1 LKLSTIEDFSYSSM
15 HKPLHLKTDYLN
27 VLLDL
32 ASERTRDRGS
42 RVYEIELGVSIR
54 DVRLLRM
61 IGGAPGI
68 TMGQLVQSCGIE
80 KTLVSKLVGSMVQR
94 ALVQRRIGTQDARQ
108 IHLELTDAGV
118 ALVLRAEPIGHEM
131 EARFLDCLSASE
143 AQTLTRILQKI
154 IDAEAGSRDM
164 FEVFIAMLRDSK
176 ESDAAPSPPSSSSS
190 PSPSSSSSSPSSSSP
205 RKK

>member
-1 LKLSTIEDFSYSSM
+1 M
-15 HKPLHLKTDYLN
+15 HKPLQLKTDYLN

-42 RVYEIELGVSIR
+42 RVYEIELGLSIR

-68 TMGQLVQSCGIE
+68 TMGQLVHGCGIE
-80 KTLVSKLVGSMVQR
+80 KTLVSKLVGSLVQR
-94 ALVQRRIGTQDARQ
+94 ALVQRHIGTEDARQ
-108 IHLELTDAGV
+108 IHLALSDEGA

-143 AQTLTRILQKI
+143 VQTLNRILQKI

-176 ESDAAPSPPSSSSS
+176 EGNAPSSSE
-190 PSPSSSSSSPSSSSP
+190 SSSRPPLSPLSPSSSSP

>member
-1 LKLSTIEDFSYSSM
+1 M
-15 HKPLHLKTDYLN
+15 HKPLQLKTDYLN

-42 RVYEIELGVSIR
+42 RVYEIELGLSIR

-68 TMGQLVQSCGIE
+68 TMGQLVQGCGIE
-80 KTLVSKLVGSMVQR
+80 KTLVSKLVGSLVQR
-94 ALVQRRIGTQDARQ
+94 ALVQRRIGTEDARQ
-108 IHLELTDAGV
+108 IHLALSDEGA

-143 AQTLTRILQKI
+143 VQTLNRILQKI

-176 ESDAAPSPPSSSSS
+176 EDDTPSSSE
-190 PSPSSSSSSPSSSSP
+190 SSSRPPLSPSSPSSSSP

>member
-1 LKLSTIEDFSYSSM
+1 M
-15 HKPLHLKTDYLN
+15 HKPLQLKTDYLN
-27 VLLDL
+27 VLLDV

-42 RVYEIELGVSIR
+42 RVYEIELGLSIR

-61 IGGAPGI
+61 IGGTPGI

-80 KTLVSKLVGSMVQR
+80 KTLVSKLVGSLVQR
-94 ALVQRRIGTQDARQ
+94 ALVQRRIGTEDARQ
-108 IHLELTDAGV
+108 IHLELTDGGV
-118 ALVLRAEPIGHEM
+118 ELVLRAEPIGHEM
-131 EARFLDCLSASE
+131 EARFLDCLSAAE
-143 AQTLTRILQKI
+143 VQTLNRTLQKI

-176 ESDAAPSPPSSSSS
+176 EGDV
-190 PSPSSSSSSPSSSSP
+190 SPSSTPPSPSSSP

>member
-15 HKPLHLKTDYLN
+15 HKPLQLKTDYLN
-27 VLLDL
+27 VLLDV

-42 RVYEIELGVSIR
+42 RVYEIELGLSIR

-80 KTLVSKLVGSMVQR
+80 KTLVSKLVGSLVQR
-94 ALVQRRIGTQDARQ
+94 ALVQRRIGTEDARQ
-108 IHLELTDAGV
+108 IHLELTDGGV
-118 ALVLRAEPIGHEM
+118 ELVLRAEPIGREM

-143 AQTLTRILQKI
+143 VQTLHRILQKI

-164 FEVFIAMLRDSK
+164 FEVFLAMLRDSK
-176 ESDAAPSPPSSSSS
+176 EGDA
-190 PSPSSSSSSPSSSSP
+190 SPSSTSQSPSSSP